1 MEQAD
6 RTNPFEGLPSF
17 RLGSGP
23 PLLVIPGLTPRHEV
37 PRGPAF
43 LAESQPLGPLARHR
57 EVWWVN
63 RRSGLG
69 PETTM
74 ADIAADYAER
84 LPRLGAPVDVLGI
97 STGAAVA
104 LQLAHDRPELVR
116 RLVLVAG
123 GCRLGPVGKAGQRA
137 LLHRLEAGDLRG
149 AGVEMVRLGGL
160 RPAARSLES
169 WAGWVMGPLMYRGST
184 ADVMAVLRAE
194 DRFDLTSRL
203 AAIDVPTLVLG
214 GDEDAPYGAAVFRET
229 ARGLPRGRLII
240 YYGRGHVGVPL
251 VPSFAGDVLRF
262 LDVP

>member
-1 MEQAD
+1 
-6 RTNPFEGLPSF
+6 
-17 RLGSGP
+17 
-23 PLLVIPGLTPRHEV
+23 
-37 PRGPAF
+37 
-43 LAESQPLGPLARHR
+43 
-57 EVWWVN
+57 
-63 RRSGLG
+63 
-69 PETTM
+69 
-74 ADIAADYAER
+74 
-84 LPRLGAPVDVLGI
+84 VDVLGI

-123 GCRLGPVGKAGQRA
+123 GCRLGPAGKAGQRA
-137 LLHRLEAGDLRG
+137 LLRRLEAGDLRG

-160 RPAARSLES
+160 RPSARSLES

-194 DRFDLTSRL
+194 DRFDITSRL
-203 AAIDVPTLVLG
+203 AAIAVPTLVVG

-251 VPSFAGDVLRF
+251 VPSFASDVLGF
-262 LDVP
+262 LDAP